1 MGMKA
6 LTHVI
11 TTLALCGSVAAP
23 ALFTSAFA
31 QQSRAPLIVQPVN
44 ETARSRLIGNVSAR
58 ITVEEDVGPTPGT
71 LQMDELAFV
80 LKRSPAQELALAEL
94 LSAQQNHNSAQYHR
108 WLTPEQFGSRFG
120 ATDSDT
126 RTLSAWLR
134 AHGFV
139 VKPIVHG
146 RDLLQFSGTEAQVQ
160 AAFRTPIHFFS
171 SNGERHW
178 ANVTDPE
185 IPSAFAP
192 AIVGILGLND
202 FHPRPQHHRVVP
214 AESATSPLGPQF
226 NTGGAYGYAVGPTDF
241 STIYNLQPLRNKGI
255 TGSGATIAIVAQSS
269 INTSTPPAYWSAFGV
284 TQGQTISIVVPSG
297 ATDPGETGDSNEME
311 ADLDVE
317 VAGGVAQNAA
327 LILIPSS
334 SALISAEYAIDN
346 NLAPIVSISFGECE
360 LNLTTAGNAAV
371 AAMYQKAATLG
382 ITVVVASGDQGPAAC
397 DVGDDTGPAAAV
409 GGTAVNGLA
418 STPYNTAVGGTD
430 FNFLGVTESQY
441 WGATNVPSTF
451 SDALSYMPEMPW
463 NSSCADSVLLQ
474 YLPSYASVEAICN
487 NPSNASAVV
496 VLGGGG
502 GVSNCTSPSGTSQGT
517 CAGGYTQP
525 SWQSGMIAL
534 PGSTARAIPDV
545 SFFAATGF
553 FGNSWVICSYANTT
567 CNPNGS
573 AQAADGYELIGGT
586 SASTPAFAGILALLL
601 QTQVS
606 AQNPDGRQGLINP
619 TLYQLA
625 TAEYG
630 SVQAPNATGLNN
642 CNSSKG
648 NAVGGNC
655 VFYDITTGSNAVPC
669 STGSVN
675 CVTQTNGDSYGVL
688 GSNGTVAFAA
698 GPGFDLATGLG
709 SLNVTNFVT
718 TLWIPPAPT
727 GLAAT
732 PGNGTIALSWSAT
745 NLAQTYNVYQGT
757 AAGAEG
763 AAPVLT
769 GIGGTAVTISGLA
782 NGQAYF
788 YRVAAVNGGG
798 TSAFSNEADATVLPS
813 TPTALVATAANGSV
827 TLSWSPSKGATSYS
841 VYQGTSAGGEGA
853 SAVRAGIVGAAT
865 TISGL
870 SNGQVYFFEVAAV
883 NGGGSSA
890 HSNEASATPVAPS
903 GGGGVGAIE
912 VLFLSLLTVMSL
924 RRRTRTLQPRLL
936 EGTRIPLCRR

>member
-11 TTLALCGSVAAP
+11 TTLALSASVAAAP

-31 QQSRAPLIVQPVN
+31 QQSRAPLIVQPVT

-58 ITVEEDVGPTPGT
+58 TRVEEDVGPTPGT

-80 LKRSPAQELALAEL
+80 LKRSPAQELALLQL
-94 LSAQQNHNSAQYHR
+94 LSAQQNHNSALYHR
-108 WLTPEQFGSRFG
+108 WLTPEQFGYQFG

-126 RTLSAWLR
+126 RILSAWLR

-139 VKPIVHG
+139 VKSIVRG
-146 RDLLQFSGTEAQVQ
+146 RDLLQFSGAEAQVE
-160 AAFRTPIHFFS
+160 AAFRTQIHFFS

-192 AIVGILGLND
+192 AIAGILGLNN
-202 FHPRPQHHRVVP
+202 FHPRPQHHRVVAP
-214 AESATSPLGPQF
+214 ERYPSALGPQF
-226 NTGGAYGYAVGPTDF
+226 NTGGAGGYGVSPTDF
-241 STIYNLQPLRNKGI
+241 STIYNLLPLRNKGI
-255 TGSGATIAIVAQSS
+255 TGSGETIAIVAQSN
-269 INTSTPPAYWSAFGV
+269 INTSTPSAYWSAFGV
-284 TQGQTISIVVPSG
+284 TQGQTLRIVVPPG
-297 ATDPGETGDSNEME
+297 TTDPGETGDSNEIE

-334 SALISAEYAIDN
+334 SALSSAEYAIDN
-346 NLAPIVSISFGECE
+346 NLAPVVSISFGECE

-371 AAMYQKAATLG
+371 AALYQKAATLG
-382 ITVVVASGDQGPAAC
+382 ITVVVASGDQGSAAC
-397 DVGDDTGPAAAV
+397 DVGDGTGPAAAV
-409 GGTAVNGLA
+409 GGAAVNGLA

-430 FNFLGVTESQY
+430 FNFFGVTESQY

-451 SDALSYMPEMPW
+451 SDALSYMPEMAW
-463 NSSCADSVLLQ
+463 NSSCADSILLQ

-487 NPSNASAVV
+487 NPSNAFAVV
-496 VLGGGG
+496 VAGGGG
-502 GVSNCTSPSGTSQGT
+502 GVSNCTSPSGASPGT

-525 SWQSGMIAL
+525 SWQSGVVGV
-534 PGSTARAIPDV
+534 PGSTARALPDV
-545 SFFAATGF
+545 SFFAANGP
-553 FGNSWVICSYANTT
+553 FGNSWVMCSYTNTT
-567 CNPNGS
+567 CDPNGS
-573 AQAADGYELIGGT
+573 AGAADGYDLIGGT

-606 AQNPDGRQGLINP
+606 SQNPEGRQGLINP

-625 TAEYG
+625 SAQYG
-630 SVQAPNATGLNN
+630 SVQAPNVGGLNN

-648 NAVGGNC
+648 NAVGSNC
-655 VFYDITTGSNAVPC
+655 VFYDVTTGSNAVPC
-669 STGSVN
+669 STGSVD
-675 CVTQTNGDSYGVL
+675 CITQTNGDSYGVL
-688 GSNGTVAFAA
+688 GSNGTVAFTA

-718 TLWIPPAPT
+718 ALWIPPAPA
-727 GLAAT
+727 GLTAT
-732 PGNGTIALSWSAT
+732 PGNGTVALSWSAS

-769 GIGGTAVTISGLA
+769 GVSGTAVTISGLT

-798 TSAFSNEADATVLPS
+798 TSAYSNEADATVLPS
-813 TPTALVATAANGSV
+813 TPTALAATAANGSV
-827 TLSWSPSKGATSYS
+827 TLSWSASKGATSYS
-841 VYQGTSAGGEGA
+841 VYQGTSAGGESA
-853 SAVRAGIVGAAT
+853 SAVRAGIVGATTA

-870 SNGQVYFFEVAAV
+870 SNGQAYFFEVAAV

-890 HSNEASATPVAPS
+890 QSNEASATPVAPS
-903 GGGGVGAIE
+903 GGGGMGAIE
-912 VLFLSLLTVMSL
+912 VLFLSLLTGMSL
-924 RRRTRTLQPRLL
+924 GRRTRMLQ
-936 EGTRIPLCRR
+936 RRF